1 MNKSRLPRL
10 AAIGS
15 LAIAICTF
23 TATAQEAPPQYTLK
37 RAPAPGSLNTRTGAT
52 SPDLPLNRRY
62 AQLTEGEKAI
72 VRGWYEPL
80 KPGDEPPYP
89 AAGLK
94 PIVEGLVKAQQRLL
108 VEGELFLVAT
118 VDSQGHV
125 AAVKAYKT
133 PDPEMTKLVATI
145 LVETPFKPAVCD
157 GQPCRMDFPM
167 RQVFKRRM

>member
-1 MNKSRLPRL
+1 MSPRLLHALAAALLAGAASLPAVPSEPAPQYSLKRSASAGSLIPRDAATSDRLP
-10 AAIGS
+10 INQS
-15 LAIAICTF
+15 
-23 TATAQEAPPQYTLK
+23 
-37 RAPAPGSLNTRTGAT
+37 
-52 SPDLPLNRRY
+52 Y
-62 AQLTEGEKAI
+62 AQLSEADKAF
-72 VRGWYEPL
+72 VRGWYESM